1 MCLVMKMGLFIQLIF
16 QIKNLKTLWI
26 VACNFECNFRDVECY
41 ESSYRKNIKITFLVV
56 LLIKLLALV
65 IDLLSELLFIE
76 VKIQLIN
83 LLKQFL
89 KSINIAEM

>member
-1 MCLVMKMGLFIQLIF
+1 MLNKYQLLF
-16 QIKNLKTLWI
+16 K
-26 VACNFECNFRDVECY
+26 VYADFECNLRDVECY

-56 LLIKLLALV
+56 LLMLKLIALV

-76 VKIQLIN
+76 VKRQLIN

-89 KSINIAEM
+89 KSINTAEK